1 MDTIMAEHTSSTQMA
16 HTTPTQATQVHPFY
30 NLPSELILD
39 IIDLLAPDSFIN
51 FAFANY
57 PLLLRRGLV
66 PQLSSERV
74 AALVSRT
81 NINRHFQLLP
91 FPAEIIMH
99 IISLLKPIDMM
110 RFVLANYAELE
121 RQGIAPSL
129 TPTTL
134 TQLMGAIPFSSSQN
148 NM

>member
-1 MDTIMAEHTSSTQMA
+1 MAMAENASSLRPAQSGDVHA
-16 HTTPTQATQVHPFY
+16 AYVHPFY
-30 NLPSELILD
+30 SLPVELILD
-39 IIDLLAPDSFIN
+39 IIDLLAPDAFIN

-66 PQLSSERV
+66 PQLSSARV

-81 NINRHFQLLP
+81 NINQHFQLLP
-91 FPAEIIMH
+91 FPPEITLQ
-99 IISLLKPIDMM
+99 IISHLKPIDMM

-129 TPTTL
+129 TAATL
-134 TQLMGAIPFSSSQN
+134 VQLQGSVVLSSSRRVE
-148 NM
+148 